1 MCETRTWVQRADKE
15 GVLRASKIEPVVTF
29 VLLPRLQS
37 SAPPLAPAA
46 SDCAASA
53 RNVGS
58 WPSRHSLPRLLFFG
72 FLNLGSSSH
81 LLGANPKHLP
91 WCYLRRSPR
100 RLERSPPKR
109 GRQARALPALAPRA
123 GLWYSTRRPRAV
135 PHAGDKAAFQI
146 ASMSWQMLGSNAT
159 VPSPVA

>member
-29 VLLPRLQS
+29 VLLPSCSPPHRLWLRRHRTAQLPPET
-37 SAPPLAPAA
+37 SALGRPGIACP
-46 SDCAASA
+46 
-53 RNVGS
+53 G
-58 WPSRHSLPRLLFFG
+58 LLFFG

-123 GLWYSTRRPRAV
+123 GLGTPPVGHVRCPTLRQS
-135 PHAGDKAAFQI
+135 
-146 ASMSWQMLGSNAT
+146 SLSNCFYELAD
-159 VPSPVA
+159 VGK